1 MTSASTPTTD
11 DLVIA
16 PDVPGDRR
24 DPWAIASA
32 VVSAV
37 LTLVVVWPI
46 RDAGRAALHLVWR
59 PSGDWAL
66 ITLRVEDVLR
76 STPLTGPY
84 SRFGWNHPG
93 PLLYWLLAA
102 PYHLLGDRP
111 ESVLA
116 AAATL
121 NAIAV
126 LAIGWVAWRRGRLPL
141 VAIVMTGLAIV
152 EHAVGPQILRDP
164 WNPFITLL
172 PLALFVLLAWSLV
185 ERDHWAWPAL
195 AFVGSFLLQSHV
207 GYLPMLVLVGAAIA
221 ALWWWRRHHEPTEP
235 ITRRRRRAITTTT
248 IAVLVACWMPVVV
261 DQFVGTGNLTEMFRY
276 FTGTDDAT
284 AGPAE
289 AFRQMARQLSF
300 PSAPWLGDLELAGSD
315 GALLGTGVT
324 ALFLPA
330 LAALLAG
337 LAAWRTR
344 CLSALRFLLVVI
356 ALAVGGLLATSQVTG
371 ILFGWIIRWWWI
383 VACLWWVA
391 IVWCVWSAAMSFVR
405 SADLSRA
412 VTTALAALALLGTL
426 AATRPVVAATRHTP
440 PPGESTSIV
449 TENFLRPVI
458 DALRGK
464 GPVLLESTGSIW
476 GDYSDALRLQLERN
490 GIDVVVPQKDVY
502 KFGPQR
508 SIAERTPNA
517 TVWVVNA
524 DAIRRF
530 RADPEMTEL
539 GGWDPLTPAERARFF
554 ADEAVL
560 QSQFVAA
567 GRSDLARAITDGTG
581 NVLEQAA
588 DLPGVDQELL
598 ARVEAVR
605 RKGDPVAIFIGP
617 PPARG

>member
-1 MTSASTPTTD
+1 MTPASAPSTD
-11 DLVIA
+11 DMVIDAGA
-16 PDVPGDRR
+16 PDRRR
-24 DPWAIASA
+24 DPWTIATA

-37 LTLVVVWPI
+37 LTLVVAWPI

-59 PSGDWAL
+59 PSGDWAV

-121 NAIAV
+121 NVIAA
-126 LAIGWVAWRRGRLPL
+126 LSIGWVAWRRGRLPL

-152 EHAVGPQILRDP
+152 EHALGPQILRDP

-172 PLALFVLLAWSLV
+172 PLALFVLLAWSVV

-195 AFVGSFLLQSHV
+195 AFVGTFLLQSHV

-221 ALWWWRRHHEPTEP
+221 GLWWWRRRDEPGDA
-235 ITRRRRRAITTTT
+235 ISLRRRRAITITT
-248 IAVLVACWMPVVV
+248 IAVLVACWFPVMV
-261 DQFVGTGNLTEMFRY
+261 DQFAGTGNLTEMFRY
-276 FTGTDDAT
+276 FTSTDDASV
-284 AGPAE
+284 GMAE
-289 AFRQMARQLSF
+289 ALRQMARQLSF
-300 PSAPWLGDLELAGSD
+300 PSAPWLGDPELAGND
-315 GALLGTGVT
+315 GALLGTVVT
-324 ALFLPA
+324 ALFIPVI
-330 LAALLAG
+330 AALLAG

-344 CLSALRFLLVVI
+344 ALPALRFQLLVV

-383 VACLWWVA
+383 VAFLWWVA

-405 SADLSRA
+405 SVDLDRA
-412 VTTALAALALLGTL
+412 VTTALAAVALLGTL
-426 AATRPVVAATRHTP
+426 AATRPVVDATRRTP

-449 TENFLRPVI
+449 TEHFLQPVI

-490 GIDVVVPQKDVY
+490 DIEVVVPAKDAY

-508 SIAERTPNA
+508 SIDDRTPNA

-530 RADPEMTEL
+530 RADPVMTEL

-588 DLPGVDQELL
+588 DLQGVDQELL
-598 ARVEAVR
+598 ARVESAR

-617 PPARG
+617 PPRG